1 MQASRVAMIALALSL
16 GAATAWATTPQHQGH
31 ATTTGTS
38 QSSMQNT
45 SAMSHDR
52 MMMAQEPH
60 HILAMAYRQSLD
72 AFATALQ
79 AQSVRARSVNVEFAR
94 AAVTE
99 MRRSFDQL
107 QQHHQAH
114 VLTMNAKMQG
124 TMSGMMQKMDSH
136 RTEINTQLTALEHEV
151 ESATP
156 DAKRVAS
163 LAGRIHTHLVA
174 MSNMMKHMNTGT
186 SKMNMKM

>member
-1 MQASRVAMIALALSL
+1 MQASRVAMIALALSV
-16 GAATAWATTPQHQGH
+16 GVATAWATTPPHHGH

-38 QSSMQNT
+38 QSSMQNM

-60 HILAMAYRQSLD
+60 HILAMAYHQSLD

-79 AQSVRARSVNVEFAR
+79 TQSARARSVDVEFAR

-99 MRRSFDQL
+99 MRRSFDQM

-114 VLTMNAKMQG
+114 VQTMSAKMQG
-124 TMSGMMQKMDSH
+124 SMSEMMQKMDSH
-136 RTEINTQLTALEHEV
+136 RAEINTQLTALEQEV

-163 LAGRIHTHLVA
+163 LAGRIHTHLAA
-174 MSNMMKHMNTGT
+174 MSRMMKNMNKST

>member
-1 MQASRVAMIALALSL
+1 
-16 GAATAWATTPQHQGH
+16 
-31 ATTTGTS
+31 
-38 QSSMQNT
+38 
-45 SAMSHDR
+45 
-52 MMMAQEPH
+52 
-60 HILAMAYRQSLD
+60 
-72 AFATALQ
+72 
-79 AQSVRARSVNVEFAR
+79 
-94 AAVTE
+94 
-99 MRRSFDQL
+99 
-107 QQHHQAH
+107 
-114 VLTMNAKMQG
+114 
-124 TMSGMMQKMDSH
+124 MQKMDSH